1 MRKTPISWLFPLLLL
16 LAAGASSGAQSEDVA
31 VVVNDGNPVAAITLA
46 DLRKTFS
53 GERRSWPGGIPVKL
67 IVRAPGCHERL
78 VLLRLLKMSE
88 SDYQQYW
95 TAQVLRGEATSPPVA
110 VPSVGMQKEAV
121 MTFLGA
127 ISLVDAKEVKP
138 GMKVIK
144 LDGHLP
150 GEAGYPLR

>member
-1 MRKTPISWLFPLLLL
+1 MSVLPGALLLMATVSL
-16 LAAGASSGAQSEDVA
+16 WAQSTDVA
-31 VVVNDGNPVAAITLA
+31 VVVNAGNPVSGITLA

-53 GERRSWPGGIPVKL
+53 GEKRTWPGGIPVKP
-67 IVRAPGCHERL
+67 IVRTPGSHERL

-95 TAQVLRGEATSPPVA
+95 TAQVLRGEATSPPA
-110 VPSVGMQKEAV
+110 SVPSVGMQKEAIV
-121 MTFLGA
+121 TYLGA

-150 GEAGYPLR
+150 GEAGYPLQ

>member
-1 MRKTPISWLFPLLLL
+1 MRKKPIPAWLPVLLFI
-16 LAAGASSGAQSEDVA
+16 AGQHMAWAQSEDVA
-31 VVVNDGNPVAAITLA
+31 VVVNAGNPASAITLS

-53 GERRSWPGGIPVKL
+53 REKRSWPGGIPVKL
-67 IVRAPGCHERL
+67 IVRTPGCHERL

-88 SDYQQYW
+88 GDYQQYW

-110 VPSVGMQKEAV
+110 VPSVGMQKEAI

-127 ISLVDAKEVKP
+127 ITLVDEKDVKP

-144 LDGHLP
+144 VDGHLP
-150 GEAGYPLR
+150 GESGYSLR